1 MWATSQ
7 TWQQKIH
14 SWRSCKQLEDS
25 RRCREALQEPMPPH
39 GVGREPQQDLY
50 IYAGNHWGM
59 SCTTGLLGLNQQLQ
73 GGMHEEEV

>member
-1 MWATSQ
+1 
-7 TWQQKIH
+7 
-14 SWRSCKQLEDS
+14 
-25 RRCREALQEPMPPH
+25 MPPH